1 MIVKNIADHFS
12 KKKKKKK
19 QQQQNNH
26 LMNLLM
32 KDIKR
37 YWNRAKISPWQFN
50 VLLKK

>member
-12 KKKKKKK
+12 KKKEKKK

-37 YWNRAKISPWQFN
+37 Y
-50 VLLKK
+50 

>member
-12 KKKKKKK
+12 KKKKNKKK
-19 QQQQNNH
+19 QQQNNH

-37 YWNRAKISPWQFN
+37 Y
-50 VLLKK
+50 

>member
-37 YWNRAKISPWQFN
+37 Y
-50 VLLKK
+50 